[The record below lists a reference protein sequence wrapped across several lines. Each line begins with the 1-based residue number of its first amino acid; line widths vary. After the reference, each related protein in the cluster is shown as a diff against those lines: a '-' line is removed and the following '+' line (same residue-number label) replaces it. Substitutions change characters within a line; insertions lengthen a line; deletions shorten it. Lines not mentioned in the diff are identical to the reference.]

1 MKKIYNVLM
10 TLALVGAVSS
20 CGMDTEIYQYKDAE
34 GAFSSVKDLS
44 NAINGAYYYTGYYG
58 FMGRD
63 VVAIG
68 DIMSGL
74 CKGSEAKGWYAAIG
88 SYSITTSEAEFK
100 RAYSTCYKVIDQT
113 TRIINNGQGVIGAE
127 QFIDE
132 AYGLRALSNWYLVNL
147 FALPYQSG
155 ENNLGI
161 VLVDEKPIEP
171 FQELHRA
178 TVGET
183 YKLIEKDLNAAI
195 AGFQK
200 DGDRGAFYMNLGAAQ
215 ALKARVALD
224 KKDYS
229 AAASAAQAAIA
240 WKGTGNADA
249 ADNVP
254 SNDTYLT
261 MWFTGAATVA
271 MSQEDIFTIV
281 QSSADNNGSSSLSNL
296 YGSYE
301 NTLSIWTES
310 VFDKEN
316 DIRWQLIDQ
325 EAACGL
331 QPMKYRGTP
340 TSIYANNLPVFRKS
354 EMALILAEAY
364 AQQGDLDQA
373 KNYLTF
379 TAKRN
384 AKFESDILPT
394 LNSKDDIMAFLQNER
409 IREFIGEGHYWFDAR
424 RLGYK
429 VQSNYYNE
437 FDIQKFMLPIPEDEM
452 SANVGIEQNTDWSNN
467 VPKK

>member
-10 TLALVGAVSS
+10 ALALIGAVSS
-20 CGMDTEIYQYKDAE
+20 CDMDTEVAQYKDAD
-34 GAFSSVKDLS
+34 GAFNSVKDLS

-58 FMGRD
+58 FIGRD

-68 DIMSGL
+68 DVMSGL
-74 CKGSEAKGWYAAIG
+74 VKGSEAKGWYAAIG
-88 SYSITTSEAEFK
+88 SYSISSSEKEFK
-100 RAYSTCYKVIDQT
+100 NVYSTIYKVIDQT

-161 VLVDEKPIEP
+161 VLVDEEPIAP

-183 YKLIEKDLNAAI
+183 YKLIEKDLNAAV

-200 DGDRGAFYMNLGAAQ
+200 HGDRGAFYMNLGAAE

-224 KKDYS
+224 KKDYGS
-229 AAASAAQAAIA
+229 AVTAAQNAIA
-240 WKGTGNADA
+240 WKNTGNADA
-249 ADNVP
+249 TDNTP
-254 SNDTYLT
+254 SNENYLT

-271 MSQEDIFTIV
+271 MSEEDIFTIA
-281 QSSADNNGSSSLSNL
+281 QSSADNNGSNSLSTL
-296 YGSYE
+296 FGTYE
-301 NTLSIWTES
+301 NILSLWVEDA
-310 VFDKEN
+310 FDQEN
-316 DIRWQLIDQ
+316 DIRWQLIDH
-325 EAACGL
+325 ATCGL
-331 QPMKYRGTP
+331 QPMKYRGTS

-452 SANVGIEQNTDWSNN
+452 SANVGIEQNSDWHNF